1 MISQAILKKRTLPII
16 RKEGR
21 LYQKYQSVL
30 ARRAE
35 DGEVIESITNSGK
48 ETVNRARAGDFVVV
62 NQTGAREQYVV
73 SPEKFRERYS
83 FWREAPDG
91 YSEYRPKGKVLAIEL
106 TDTVLH
112 QLGVASEFEYE
123 APWGERAI
131 AQKGDFLVCPPDES
145 EVYRIGRKE
154 FFETYRPEEQ

>member
-1 MISQAILKKRTLPII
+1 M
-16 RKEGR
+16 
-21 LYQKYQSVL
+21 YQKYQSVL
-30 ARRAE
+30 ARRAKE
-35 DGEVIESITNSGK
+35 GEKIESITSGGK
-48 ETVNRARAGDFVVV
+48 ETVNRARAGDFVVI

-91 YSEYRPKGKVLAIEL
+91 YLEYLPKGKVMAIEL
-106 TDTVLH
+106 TDAVLEY
-112 QLGVASEFEYE
+112 LGLPSEFEYE
-123 APWGERAI
+123 APWGERGI
-131 AQKGDFLVCPPDES
+131 AQKGDFLVCPTDES